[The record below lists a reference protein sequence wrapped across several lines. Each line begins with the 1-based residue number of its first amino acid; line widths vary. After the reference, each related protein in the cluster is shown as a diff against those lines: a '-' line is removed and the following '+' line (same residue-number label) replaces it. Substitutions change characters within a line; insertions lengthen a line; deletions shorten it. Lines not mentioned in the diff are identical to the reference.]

1 MKRGA
6 LCLFFAVLA
15 LGCGNSDKPQ
25 PYLVSLAIVP
35 AELSVTVVNGQP
47 VTQDYQVFV
56 TDSEGKTDEVTELVI
71 LKLADERY
79 GAFTGAKLA
88 ISGLGAGP
96 TKVMASLET
105 VSAEAALTVYVKKQ
119 LVDGDLPATT
129 PNDFDNATE
138 DPQLAPTI
146 RYPLDRILVPPNIGK
161 FEVHWQSTASVFE
174 LRMRNTY
181 VDVRRYTKG
190 LTPPAPQPFW
200 AAFELAEWSP
210 IASSKEQLTLEVAGM
225 TPQLPGKKGTSVRQ
239 VVDVT
244 NENTRGGIYYWASGP
259 GAVMR
264 YDVGKP
270 SVPAARMFAAG
281 QVPGTGNNCHGCHT
295 LSKDGS
301 KLAMTIDGGNGLGT
315 AVNVADRL
323 PTIAV
328 GANQRWNFATFSPDN
343 QKLLTVYGGAMTLR
357 ATTGGAV
364 LATLP
369 NSTSRF
375 ATHPEISPDGT
386 KLVNTECAVAGAND
400 AFSSQC
406 GLVIRSL
413 DLATN
418 SAGAIQVLVPYAS
431 GQESYYPSFSP
442 DGMWIAFTRSAGG
455 IYDIASAETW
465 LVRADGSAAPI
476 KLATADLDQDNRT
489 NSWARWVPF
498 AQTFGPANETMFYL
512 TFSSKRPFGVRIP
525 TGGVPQIWM
534 TPIFPARALASK
546 DPSGPAFRL
555 PFQDVATGNHI
566 AQWTQAIVE

>member
-6 LCLFFAVLA
+6 LCLVFGVGLV
-15 LGCGNSDKPQ
+15 LGCGNSDKPP
-25 PYLVSLAIVP
+25 PYLVSLSIVP
-35 AELSVTVVNGQP
+35 AELSVTIVDGQA

-56 TDSEGKTDEVTELVI
+56 TDSEGKIDEVTELVI

-88 ISGLGAGP
+88 VSGLGAGP
-96 TKVMASLET
+96 TKVQASLET
-105 VSAEAALTVYVKKQ
+105 VSAEAALTVYVKKH
-119 LVDGDLPATT
+119 LVDGDLPPTT
-129 PNDFDNATE
+129 PTEFESATE
-138 DPQLAPTI
+138 DPVLAPTL
-146 RYPLDRILVPPNIGK
+146 RYPLDKILVPPNIGK
-161 FEVHWQSTASVFE
+161 FDVHWQGSATVFE

-190 LTPPAPQPFW
+190 LTETNPQPFW

-225 TPQLPGKKGTSVRQ
+225 NPQIPGKKGTSARQ
-239 VVDVT
+239 SVDVT
-244 NENTRGGIYYWASGP
+244 NENTRGGIYYWASNP
-259 GAVMR
+259 GAVLR

-270 SVPAARMFAAG
+270 SVPPARMFAAG
-281 QVPGTGNNCHGCHT
+281 QVPGNGNNCHGCHT
-295 LSKDGS
+295 LSKDGT
-301 KLAMTIDGGNGLGT
+301 KLAMTLDGGNGPGT
-315 AVNVADRL
+315 AVNVADR
-323 PTIAV
+323 AV
-328 GANQRWNFATFSPDN
+328 AIGTNANLRWNFATFSPDN
-343 QKLLTVYGGAMTLR
+343 QKLLTVYGGIMTLR
-357 ATTGGAV
+357 STAGGGQ

-369 NSTSRF
+369 NSTGRF

-386 KLVNTECAVAGAND
+386 KLVNAECTGGYEAVA
-400 AFSSQC
+400 SQC

-418 SAGAIQVLVPYAS
+418 TVGEIQSLVPYAA

-442 DGMWIAFTRSAGG
+442 DGAWIAFTRSAAGT
-455 IYDIASAETW
+455 YDIATAETW
-465 LVRADGSAAPI
+465 LVRADGAAAPI
-476 KLATADLDQDNRT
+476 KLAAADLDQANRT

-498 AQTFGPANETMFYL
+498 PQTFGSANETMFYL

-525 TGGVPQIWM
+525 NGGVPQIWM
-534 TPIFPARALASK
+534 TPIFPSRALAGK
-546 DPSGPAFRL
+546 DPSGPAFRV

>member
-6 LCLFFAVLA
+6 LCLFFAVGLV

-35 AELSVTVVNGQP
+35 AELSVTVVNGEP

-56 TDSEGKTDEVTELVI
+56 TDSEGKTDEVTDLVI

-96 TKVMASLET
+96 TKVQTSLET

-119 LVDGDLPATT
+119 LVDGDLPMTT

-138 DPQLAPTI
+138 DPQLVPTI

-161 FEVHWQSTASVFE
+161 FDVHWQSTASVFE

-190 LTPPAPQPFW
+190 LPEPATPRPFW

-210 IASSKEQLTLEVAGM
+210 IASSKEQLTLEVAAM
-225 TPQLPGKKGTSVRQ
+225 DPQQPGKKGTSTRQ

-244 NENTRGGIYYWASGP
+244 NENTRGGIYYWASNP
-259 GAVMR
+259 GAVLR

-270 SVPAARMFAAG
+270 SVPPARMFASG
-281 QVPGTGNNCHGCHT
+281 QVPGNGNNCHGCHT
-295 LSKDGS
+295 LSKDGT
-301 KLAMTIDGGNGLGT
+301 KLAMTLDGGNGPGV
-315 AVNVADRL
+315 AVNVADRV
-323 PTIAV
+323 TAIGT
-328 GANQRWNFATFSPDN
+328 GANLRWNFATFSPDN
-343 QKLLTVYGGAMTLR
+343 QKLLTVYSGAMVLRSTAGGGAL
-357 ATTGGAV
+357 
-364 LATLP
+364 LTLP
-369 NSTSRF
+369 NSSGKF
-375 ATHPEISPDGT
+375 ATHPELSPDGT
-386 KLVNTECAVAGAND
+386 KLVNAECAGGYEAVA
-400 AFSSQC
+400 SQC
-406 GLVIRSL
+406 GLVIRSI

-418 SAGAIQVLVPYAS
+418 TAGAIEPLVPYVA

-442 DGMWIAFTRSAGG
+442 DGQWIAFTRSAGG
-455 IYDIASAETW
+455 TYDIASAETW

-476 KLATADLDQDNRT
+476 KLAAADLDQANRT

-525 TGGVPQIWM
+525 AGGVPQIWM
-534 TPIFPARALASK
+534 TPIFPSRALANK